1 MDLSVAPDRMT
12 PDPSAARQK
21 TCRVLVAVPFYRNE
35 RLVAPVVRSLI
46 GCASDLAA
54 IGAEVVFYNDS
65 PDYPALDAALRAI
78 LPGAAATFPCR
89 IETNRQNLGF
99 VRTMNQ
105 AVAEAVA
112 RRADLLMLNSDT
124 EIEPG
129 ALPEMLRV
137 AALDHMIGF
146 VNPRSNNATIATLPL
161 PAPPPDRAAARAAYR
176 ALADMLPEF
185 SHVPTAVGFCMLVR
199 WIVLAEFDGFDEI
212 YGQGYNEENDLVM
225 RAGRCGFRA
234 VLANHAFVW
243 HAGEES
249 FSGAAVAR
257 DVWEPA
263 NRAILDARYPEY
275 GPYTA
280 AYYDAPETI
289 AERLLAALL
298 PGADGRIDVAFDFSS
313 FRVAHNGTYRAGR
326 QLLAAAHETWGPR
339 ANIYVLCSRE
349 VYEFHAY
356 ADLAIPRVDPHDPR
370 VFAAVFRVGQP
381 YDWNVLQRLTMSAP
395 VIGVYML
402 DTISIDCPQLASPLL
417 YNIWQFTLEHADV
430 IATQSAQTAQQLRT
444 RFIIPPEAV
453 TLVSHHSLDLADY
466 RLPGTSRGQE
476 HAAGA
481 APRILVVGNHFHHK
495 YLSQTANAL
504 ARAFPGRQIV
514 ALGEPKRIGRAVDPL
529 AIPPLLQAA
538 NLTASPAGD
547 LSEEDVGALYESAD
561 VIVFPSHAE
570 GFGFPCLHALA
581 AIRPVFL
588 RRLPVFEELWG
599 ALGHT
604 PNFHFYETTTELVA
618 LLAEPPSWVD
628 HTPPSGNGAER
639 SAIEIR
645 AALDVAMQRAGF
657 QRIVRRIR
665 VLQLISDLSRTG
677 GEPTAIDNAAAQA
690 ARFLAQRVERV
701 ARRVFMVPAFYKPI
715 RAVFRALRKIQLAVR
730 DRNKEG

>member
-1 MDLSVAPDRMT
+1 MDLSVEPAQVAS
-12 PDPSAARQK
+12 DPSAAGK
-21 TCRVLVAVPFYRNE
+21 PACRVLIAVPFYRNE
-35 RLVAPVVRSLI
+35 HLVAPVIGSLI
-46 GCASDLAA
+46 GCAADLAS
-54 IGAEVVFYNDS
+54 IGAEIVCYDDS
-65 PDYPALDAALRAI
+65 PDYPALGEALRAI
-78 LPGAAATFPCR
+78 LPQAAAAFPCR
-89 IETNRQNLGF
+89 IETNPQNLGF
-99 VRTMNQ
+99 VRTMNR

-146 VNPRSNNATIATLPL
+146 VNPRSNNATIATLPI
-161 PAPPPDRAAARAAYR
+161 PAPPPDRAAARDAYQ
-176 ALADMLPEF
+176 ALARMLPAV

-199 WIVLAEFDGFDEI
+199 WIVLAEFGGFDEI

-280 AYYDAPETI
+280 AHYDAPETI
-289 AERLLAALL
+289 AERQLAALR

-326 QLLAAAHETWGPR
+326 QLLAVARETWGAQ
-339 ANIYVLCSRE
+339 ANIHVLCSRD

-381 YDWNVLQRLTMSAP
+381 YDWNVLQRLVLSAP

-417 YNIWQFTLEHADV
+417 YNIWQFTLDHADV
-430 IATQSAQTAQQLRT
+430 IATQSAQTAHQLQT
-444 RFIIPPEAV
+444 RFTMRPETIA
-453 TLVSHHSLDLADY
+453 LVSHHSLDLADY
-466 RLPGTSRGQE
+466 RLPGTSQAPR
-476 HAAGA
+476 HTTAA

-504 ARAFPGRQIV
+504 AQAFPDRPIV
-514 ALGEPKRIGRAVDPL
+514 ALGEPKRLGRTADPL
-529 AIPPLLQAA
+529 AIPPLLSAA
-538 NLTASPAGD
+538 NLSASPAGE
-547 LSEEDVGALYESAD
+547 LSEADIGALYEHAD
-561 VIVFPSHAE
+561 IIVFPSHAE

-581 AIRPVFL
+581 AFRPVFL
-588 RRLPVFEELWG
+588 RRLPVFEELWA

-604 PNFHFYETTTELVA
+604 PNIHFYETTTELVA
-618 LLAEPPSWVD
+618 LLANPPAWVQ

-639 SAIEIR
+639 SALEIR
-645 AALDVAMQRAGF
+645 AALDVAMQRANY
-657 QRIVRRIR
+657 QSIVRRIR
-665 VLQLISDLSRTG
+665 VLQLVSDLSRTG

-690 ARFLAQRVERV
+690 ARFVGQRAERI
-701 ARRVFMVPAFYKPI
+701 ARRAFMVPAFYKPT
-715 RAVFRALRKIQLAVR
+715 RALFRAARRVQLALRKQ
-730 DRNKEG
+730 NEEG

>member
-1 MDLSVAPDRMT
+1 MDLSVEPHRMES
-12 PDPSAARQK
+12 DPSTARQK
-21 TCRVLVAVPFYRNE
+21 TCRVLIAIPFYRNE
-35 RLVAPVVRSLI
+35 HLVAQVIGSLI
-46 GCASDLAA
+46 GCASDLAV
-54 IGAEVVFYNDS
+54 IGADVVFYNDS
-65 PDYPALDAALRAI
+65 PDYPALSEALQAI
-78 LPGAAATFPCR
+78 LPSAAEAFPCR
-89 IETNRQNLGF
+89 IETNPQNLGF

-112 RRADLLMLNSDT
+112 RHADLVMLNSDT

-129 ALPEMLRV
+129 ALPEMLRI

-161 PAPPPDRAAARAAYR
+161 PAPPSDRAAARDAYQ
-176 ALADMLPEF
+176 ALARMLPEL

-199 WIVLAEFDGFDEI
+199 WVVLAEFGGFDEI

-234 VLANHAFVW
+234 VFANHAFVW
-243 HAGEES
+243 HEGEES

-257 DVWEPA
+257 DVWEPT

-280 AYYDAPETI
+280 AHYDAPETI

-326 QLLAAAHETWGPR
+326 QLLAVAHETWGPH
-339 ANIYVLCSRE
+339 ANIHVICSRE

-356 ADLAIPRVDPHDPR
+356 ADLGIPRVDPHAPR

-381 YDWNVLQRLTMSAP
+381 YDWNVLQRLIVAAP

-417 YNIWQFTLEHADV
+417 YNIWQFTLDHADV
-430 IATQSAQTAQQLRT
+430 IATQSEQTAHQLQT
-444 RFIIPPEAV
+444 RFTIPPAAV
-453 TLVSHHSLDLADY
+453 VIVSHHSLDLENY
-466 RLPGTSRGQE
+466 LLPGMSCRHQ
-476 HAAGA
+476 HDAGA

-504 ARAFPGRQIV
+504 ARAFPDRQII
-514 ALGEPKRIGRAVDPL
+514 ALGEPKRIGRAADPL
-529 AIPPLLQAA
+529 AIPPLLPAA

-547 LSEEDVGALYESAD
+547 LSEEDIGALYESAD
-561 VIVFPSHAE
+561 IIVFPSHAE

-581 AIRPVFL
+581 ALRPVFL
-588 RRLPVFEELWG
+588 RRLPVFEELWA

-618 LLAEPPSWVD
+618 LLADLPSWVD
-628 HTPPSGNGAER
+628 HTPPSSNGAKR
-639 SAIEIR
+639 SADEIK
-645 AALDVAMQRAGF
+645 AALDAALGRAGF
-657 QRIVRRIR
+657 PRIVERIR
-665 VLQLISDLSRTG
+665 VLQLISDLSQTG
-677 GEPTAIDNAAAQA
+677 GEPTVIDNAAAQA
-690 ARFLAQRVERV
+690 ARFLAQRVERI
-701 ARRVFMVPAFYKPI
+701 ARRVFMVPAFYKPV
-715 RAVFRALRKIQLAVR
+715 RALFRALRKVQLAIR
-730 DRNKEG
+730 DRNNEG

>member
-1 MDLSVAPDRMT
+1 MDLSAEPGRIGS
-12 PDPSAARQK
+12 DPSTGRHEV
-21 TCRVLVAVPFYRNE
+21 RGVLIAIPFYRNE
-35 RLVAPVVRSLI
+35 RLVAPVVGSLI
-46 GCASDLAA
+46 ACASDLAA

-65 PDYPALDAALRAI
+65 PDYPALDVALQAI
-78 LPGAAATFPCR
+78 LPSAAASFPCR
-89 IETNRQNLGF
+89 IETNPQNLGF
-99 VRTMNQ
+99 VRTMNR

-112 RRADLLMLNSDT
+112 RHGDLLMLNSDA

-161 PAPPPDRAAARAAYR
+161 PAQPADRAAARAAYQT
-176 ALADMLPEF
+176 LAHMLPAF

-199 WIVLAEFDGFDEI
+199 WIVLAEFGGFDEI
-212 YGQGYNEENDLVM
+212 YGHGYNEENDLVM

-257 DVWEPA
+257 NVWEPT
-263 NRAILDARYPEY
+263 NRAILDERYPEY

-280 AYYDAPETI
+280 AHYDAPETI

-298 PGADGRIDVAFDFSS
+298 PVADGRIDIAFDFSS
-313 FRVAHNGTYRAGR
+313 FRAAHNGTYRAGR
-326 QLLAAAHETWGPR
+326 QLLAVAHETWGPR
-339 ANIYVLCSRE
+339 ANIHVLCSRE

-356 ADLAIPRVDPHDPR
+356 ADLAVPRVDPHAGR
-370 VFAAVFRVGQP
+370 AFAAIFRVGQP
-381 YDWNVLQRLTMSAP
+381 YDWNVLQRLVMSAA

-417 YNIWQFTLEHADV
+417 YNMWQFTLDHADI
-430 IATQSAQTAQQLRT
+430 IATQSEQTSHQLQN
-444 RFIIPPEAV
+444 RFTIPPGAIELV
-453 TLVSHHSLDLADY
+453 THHSLDLADY
-466 RLPGTSRGQE
+466 RLPGTSCGHPHTE
-476 HAAGA
+476 GA
-481 APRILVVGNHFHHK
+481 APHILVVGNHFHHK

-504 ARAFPGRQIV
+504 ARAFPDRQIV

-529 AIPPLLQAA
+529 AIPPLLPAA

-547 LSEEDVGALYESAD
+547 LSEEDIGALYESATI
-561 VIVFPSHAE
+561 IVFPSHAE

-581 AIRPVFL
+581 AERPVFL
-588 RRLPVFEELWG
+588 RRLPVFEELHA

-618 LLAEPPSWVD
+618 LLADPPSWVA

-639 SAIEIR
+639 SALEIK
-645 AALDVAMQRAGF
+645 AALDAAMARASF
-657 QRIVRRIR
+657 QRVVDRIR
-665 VLQLISDLSRTG
+665 VLQLISELSQTG
-677 GEPTAIDNAAAQA
+677 GEPTAVDNAAAQA
-690 ARFLAQRVERV
+690 ARFLAQRVERI
-701 ARRVFMVPAFYKPI
+701 ARRVFMVPAFYKPM
-715 RAVFRALRKIQLAVR
+715 RVLFRALRKLQLALR
-730 DRNKEG
+730 PRKEG